1 MSIFS
6 KFADIFREPDD
17 DFDDDYDDD
26 YGYDDEDGSAVKIR
40 RAARSGGSSADDG
53 ASDDGRPLLRQKNN
67 KKIVPYR
74 SQGRGT
80 MEVVVLKPEGMD
92 DVNVVTDTLLQG
104 RAVIINLEGQRIEI
118 AQRIIDYTSGS
129 CYAISGNLRRITSYI
144 FLVTPPNIEISG
156 DVTELANSGDIDL
169 NSYRNGSTVR
179 F

>member
-1 MSIFS
+1 
-6 KFADIFREPDD
+6 
-17 DFDDDYDDD
+17 
-26 YGYDDEDGSAVKIR
+26 
-40 RAARSGGSSADDG
+40 
-53 ASDDGRPLLRQKNN
+53 
-67 KKIVPYR
+67 
-74 SQGRGT
+74 